1 MKLSIIIVSW
11 NVKER
16 LRENLKAIFQ
26 SKTSFDFDVFV
37 VDNNSSDGSVEMVEN
52 NFPQVK
58 LIKNKE
64 NFGFAKAN
72 NQAIEKVESDFVLL
86 LNPDMKVFS
95 DTFENMLKWMEK
107 NEQVSVAGC
116 KLVDEKGSLVKQ
128 IRRFP
133 QLFDQLMIVLKIPH
147 VLPFV
152 LNRYLQANFD
162 YEKEAQVDSIRGAFF
177 LMRRSIIEK
186 LKGLDERYFIWF
198 EEVDFCK
205 QVKNIGG
212 QVWYTPVAKSID
224 YVGQSFNQVKR
235 GQTQNYFMSSQL
247 KYFKKWHTKF
257 EYYLLKLAWMPIL
270 ILARGVFKK

>member
-11 NVKER
+11 NVKEK
-16 LRENLKAIFQ
+16 LQENLKAIFQ

-52 NFPQVK
+52 SFPEVR

-72 NQAIEKVESDFVLL
+72 NHAILQTNSDFVLL
-86 LNPDMKVFS
+86 LNPDMKLFS
-95 DTFENMLKWMEK
+95 DTLGNMLKWMEK

-133 QLFDQLMIVLKIPH
+133 QLFDQLMIVLKVPH
-147 VLPFV
+147 VFSFV
-152 LNRYLQANFD
+152 VNKYLQVDFN

-186 LKGLDERYFIWF
+186 LKGLDERYFVWF
-198 EEVDFCK
+198 EEVDYCR
-205 QVKNIGG
+205 QVKNIGE
-212 QVWYTPVAKSID
+212 QVWYTPTAKCVD
-224 YVGQSFNQVKR
+224 YVGQSFNQVKK

-257 EYYLLKLAWMPIL
+257 EYYLLRLAWMPIL
-270 ILARGVFKK
+270 LLTRGMFKK